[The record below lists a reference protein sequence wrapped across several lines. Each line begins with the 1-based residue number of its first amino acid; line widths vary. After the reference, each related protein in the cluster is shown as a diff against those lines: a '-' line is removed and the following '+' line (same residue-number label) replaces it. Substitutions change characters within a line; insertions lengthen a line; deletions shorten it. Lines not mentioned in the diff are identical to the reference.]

1 MTKQVEVRRGAYR
14 DSVALM
20 QVSQAVASEPGVDS
34 ALIAMATELNVEL
47 LADMGF
53 DLTEPAG
60 PNDMLVA
67 IDGTDLDA
75 AVARL
80 ERELSTSGQRPAD
93 DDTQTTTTPPRTV
106 GSAVRASG
114 ADLVLVSTPGR
125 TAFLD
130 AADALDAGAHVMLFS
145 DNVPLDQEVALKVE
159 ADRRGLL
166 VMGPDCG
173 TAVIG
178 GVGLGFANVV
188 RPGPVGIVAAS
199 GTGAQQLLVLL
210 DGADVG
216 VSHCLGVGG
225 RDLSND
231 VGGRSTLRAL
241 DLLADDDTTEVIVLV
256 SKPPAADVA
265 ARVRKHAD
273 SLGKPVVYGLLGR
286 GQNDLTASAQ
296 QVVEAVGATWSAP
309 QSWPARQSNVTGSL
323 RGLYAGGTLC
333 DEAMV
338 IASDALGPIYSN
350 IPLEPDWKAAS
361 DGQASGHLM
370 LDFGDDEMTV
380 GRPHPMIDN
389 ALRVRRL
396 LTEADDPTCGVLL
409 LDVVLGHGAHPDPA
423 AELAPAIRTAR
434 ETAGRDLPVIVA
446 LIGTRDDP
454 QGRDRQATA
463 LNEAGADVHLSNA
476 DAARTAVGLLSGSDT

>member
-1 MTKQVEVRRGAYR
+1 MKMVEVRRGAYR

-20 QVSQAVASEPGVDS
+20 QVSQAVASEVGVDT

-53 DLTEPAG
+53 ELSDPVG

-80 ERELSTSGQRPAD
+80 ERELSTTTRP
-93 DDTQTTTTPPRTV
+93 DTDTSAGRTSPRSV
-106 GSAVRASG
+106 GSAVHTSG

-125 TAFLD
+125 AAFLD
-130 AADALDAGAHVMLFS
+130 AMDALDAGAHVMLFS
-145 DNVPLDQEVALKVE
+145 DNVPLDQEVALKIE

-188 RPGPVGIVAAS
+188 RPGPVGMVAAS

-225 RDLSND
+225 RDLSDD

-256 SKPPAADVA
+256 SKPPAAEVA

-389 ALRVRRL
+389 ALRIRRL
-396 LTEADDPTCGVLL
+396 LAEADDPTCGVLL
-409 LDVVLGHGAHPDPA
+409 LDVVLGHGAHLDPA

-454 QGRDRQATA
+454 QGRDRQASA

-476 DAARTAVGLLSGSDT
+476 DAVRAAVGLLSGGSA